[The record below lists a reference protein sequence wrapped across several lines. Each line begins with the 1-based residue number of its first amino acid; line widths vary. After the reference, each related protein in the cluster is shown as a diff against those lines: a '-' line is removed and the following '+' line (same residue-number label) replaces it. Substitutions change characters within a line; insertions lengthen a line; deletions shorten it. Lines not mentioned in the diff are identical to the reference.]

1 MLPIQKGQLLMGTDN
16 EKPKYGADEVPQS
29 VSELETSTHK
39 YIHASTSEELYT
51 NLTPKEIRE
60 FNKAKELSQNLTFG
74 YRLFISIVTIIFI
87 FVSNYFVNIYLLW
100 MAKKIQIPD
109 QYLPTLELIL
119 RGFTILLS
127 ITLAISTLSATV
139 YAVYKRQKDH
149 KAILS
154 NKVKGKEVR
163 LIEDINERIN
173 KIVGK
178 NRI

>member
-16 EKPKYGADEVPQS
+16 EKPKDGADEVPQS

-127 ITLAISTLSATV
+127 ITLAISTLSAQCMQ
-139 YAVYKRQKDH
+139 YIRGKKNIKPFFLIRLRKKR
-149 KAILS
+149 
-154 NKVKGKEVR
+154 
-163 LIEDINERIN
+163 
-173 KIVGK
+173 
-178 NRI
+178 